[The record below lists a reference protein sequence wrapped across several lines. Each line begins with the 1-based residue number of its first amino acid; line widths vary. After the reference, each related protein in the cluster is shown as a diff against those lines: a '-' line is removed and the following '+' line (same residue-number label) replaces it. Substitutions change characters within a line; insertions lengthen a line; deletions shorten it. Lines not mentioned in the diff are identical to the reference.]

1 MTRHLTGWL
10 QLLKHSLM
18 LSPIAL
24 SGFFRDTALFIHAAR
39 VEGERNADC
48 LSPSLL

>member
-1 MTRHLTGWL
+1 
-10 QLLKHSLM
+10 M

-39 VEGERNADC
+39 AEGERNADC